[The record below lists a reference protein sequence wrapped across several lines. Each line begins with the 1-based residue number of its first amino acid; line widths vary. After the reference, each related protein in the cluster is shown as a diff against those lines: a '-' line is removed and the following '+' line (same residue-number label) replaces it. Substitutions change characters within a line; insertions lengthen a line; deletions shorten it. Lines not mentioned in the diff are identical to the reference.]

1 MLAIMN
7 ALAAELNQVLDGS
20 AAGRLLSD
28 LGRRMYFPRGIVA
41 QTTEANQRAHRFN
54 ATVGMAFENGEPIM
68 LPPLADLV
76 STMTPTE
83 AVAYAPTPGVP
94 ELRALWM
101 EQIRRKNPSLGRAR
115 TTLPMVT
122 GGLTNGL
129 FQVSELFADA
139 GDALVMPDLFWG
151 NYRLMIEVRRGTQI
165 VEFPLF
171 TSDNRFNVEG
181 LDRAIGR
188 REKAIVLL
196 NFPNNPTGYTP
207 TLEEADAIEAVL
219 VAKAEEGCDLLVVFD
234 DAYFGLF
241 YEPGLLEE
249 SLFARLAQASDRILA
264 VKIDGATKEDFAW
277 GFRVGFVTIAG
288 RGLSDSQLDAL
299 ERKLMGSIRA
309 TVSNSS
315 RIAQSLLLR
324 ALKSPGYDEEK
335 AAKRELLRRRYMIVR
350 NTVSARGDGVLA
362 PLPFNSG
369 YFMAFACSGVSA
381 EELRLALLD
390 EGIGTIAIGEKYL
403 RVAFS
408 TIDEG
413 DLPELYSAVYAA
425 AERLAQP
432 GTR

>member
-1 MLAIMN
+1 MN
-7 ALAAELNQVLDGS
+7 ALAAELNQVLNGS
-20 AAGRLLSD
+20 VAGRLLSD
-28 LGRRMYFPRGIVA
+28 PGRRMYFPRGIVA

-54 ATVGMAFENGEPIM
+54 ATVGMAFEQGKPIM
-68 LPPLADLV
+68 LSPLADLV
-76 STMTPTE
+76 SPLSPTQ
-83 AVAYAPTPGVP
+83 AVAYAPTPGLP

-101 EQIRRKNPSLGRAR
+101 EQIRRKNPSLGSAR

-122 GGLTNGL
+122 CGLTNGL

-171 TSDNRFNVEG
+171 TADNRFNVEG

-207 TLEEADAIEAVL
+207 TVDEASQIEAHL
-219 VAKAEEGCDLLVVFD
+219 VAKAEAGCDLLVVFD
-234 DAYFGLF
+234 DAYFGLL
-241 YEPGLLEE
+241 YEPGLLAE
-249 SLFARLAQASDRILA
+249 SLFARLAQASERILA
-264 VKIDGATKEDFAW
+264 VKVDGPTKEDFAW
-277 GFRVGFVTIAG
+277 GFRVGFVTFAG
-288 RGLSDSQLDAL
+288 KGLSDAQLDAL

-315 RIAQSLLLR
+315 RIAQSLLLA
-324 ALKSPGYDEEK
+324 ALQSPGYDAEK
-335 AAKRELLRRRYMIVR
+335 AAKRAMLERRYRTVRGIVAEKASDLL
-350 NTVSARGDGVLA
+350 V

-369 YFMAFACSGVSA
+369 YFMAFACDGISA
-381 EELRLALLD
+381 EALRLSLLD

-403 RVAFS
+403 RLAFS

-413 DLPELYSAVYAA
+413 DLPELYAAVYAA
-425 AERLAQP
+425 AEGLAQR

>member
-20 AAGRLLSD
+20 VAGRLLSD
-28 LGRRMYFPRGIVA
+28 LDRRMYFPRGIVA

-54 ATVGMAFENGEPIM
+54 ATVGMAFEHGEPVM
-68 LPPLADLV
+68 LSPLAHLV
-76 STMTPTE
+76 SPMTATE
-83 AVAYAPTPGVP
+83 AVAYAPTPGLP
-94 ELRALWM
+94 ELRSLWM
-101 EQIRRKNPSLGRAR
+101 DHTRRKNPSLADAP

-151 NYRLMIEVRRGTQI
+151 NYRLMIEVRRGAQI

-171 TSDNRFNVEG
+171 TPDHRFNVDG
-181 LDRAIGR
+181 LDRAIGHR
-188 REKAIVLL
+188 RKAIVLL

-207 TLEEADAIEAVL
+207 TLEEAQEIEAL
-219 VAKAEEGCDLLVVFD
+219 LIARAEAGCDLLVVFD

-241 YEPGLLEE
+241 YEEGLLEE

-277 GFRVGFVTIAG
+277 GLRVGFVTIAG
-288 RGLSDSQLDAL
+288 RGLSEAQLNAL

-324 ALKSPGYDEEK
+324 ALEAPGYDDEK
-335 AAKRELLRRRYMIVR
+335 AAKRELLRRRYQMVRRIVLER
-350 NTVSARGDGVLA
+350 EDAVLA

-369 YFMAFACSGVSA
+369 YFMAFACKGVSA
-381 EELRLALLD
+381 EELRLSLLD
-390 EGIGTIAIGEKYL
+390 EGIGTIAIGEQYL
-403 RVAFS
+403 RVAYS

-425 AERLAQP
+425 AERLA
-432 GTR
+432 